1 MYPILSLMKI
11 YDKCR
16 LITNEINTFDLN
28 TFEIKLE
35 YIQTDTLFF
44 EDFYI
49 CHEFYFLYKDNKFY
63 TSHTI
68 KQNDTDEIIIIESYS
83 YTYEYQIIQL
93 SSQMNII
100 EFLFSIHQSSVSDI
114 SDYLENIKI

>member
-16 LITNEINTFDLN
+16 LVTNKINTFDLN

-49 CHEFYFLYKDNKFY
+49 CHDFYFLYKDNKFY

-68 KQNDTDEIIIIESYS
+68 SQNDTDEVIIIESYS
-83 YTYEYQIIQL
+83 YVYNFQKLNPPT
-93 SSQMNII
+93 NTI

-114 SDYLENIKI
+114 SDSLNSIKI

>member
-1 MYPILSLMKI
+1 MYPILSLNKL
-11 YDKCR
+11 YNKCR
-16 LITNEINTFDLN
+16 LVTNEINTFDFN
-28 TFEIKLE
+28 TIEIKLE

-49 CHEFYFLYKDNKFY
+49 CHDFYFLYKDNKFY

-83 YTYEYQIIQL
+83 HAYINQIIQL

-114 SDYLENIKI
+114 SDSLNSIKI

>member
-1 MYPILSLMKI
+1 MYPILSLNKL
-11 YDKCR
+11 YNKCR
-16 LITNEINTFDLN
+16 LVTNEINTFDLN
-28 TFEIKLE
+28 TIEIKLE

-49 CHEFYFLYKDNKFY
+49 CHDFYFLYKDNKFY

-83 YTYEYQIIQL
+83 HTYINQIIQL

-114 SDYLENIKI
+114 SDSLNSIKI

>member
-1 MYPILSLMKI
+1 MIFKLNIRMYPILSLNKL
-11 YDKCR
+11 YNKCR
-16 LITNEINTFDLN
+16 LVTNEINTFDLN
-28 TFEIKLE
+28 TIEIKLE

-49 CHEFYFLYKDNKFY
+49 CHDFYFLYKDNK
-63 TSHTI
+63 HTYI
-68 KQNDTDEIIIIESYS
+68 N
-83 YTYEYQIIQL
+83 QIIQL

-114 SDYLENIKI
+114 SDSLNSIKI

>member
-1 MYPILSLMKI
+1 MYPILSLNKL
-11 YDKCR
+11 YNKCR
-16 LITNEINTFDLN
+16 LVTNEINTFDLN
-28 TFEIKLE
+28 TIEIKLE

-49 CHEFYFLYKDNKFY
+49 CHDFYFLYKDNKFY

-68 KQNDTDEIIIIESYS
+68 KQNDTYEIIIIESYS
-83 YTYEYQIIQL
+83 HTYINQIIQL

-114 SDYLENIKI
+114 SDSLNSIKI